1 MLNRTLEQS
10 KKMKQNWTGPGKIG
24 ICFSVF
30 FECCSG
36 SFFLAGRLGSD
47 YVSAQFLDLPN
58 FSQDLQ
64 IKSLNNLYNLF
75 L

>member
-10 KKMKQNWTGPGKIG
+10 KKMKQNWTGPRKIG

-30 FECCSG
+30 FDCY
-36 SFFLAGRLGSD
+36 FFLAGRLGPD
-47 YVSAQFLDLPN
+47 YVSTQFLDLPN